1 METVL
6 ISWIPPKYLNDSR
19 VQRPY
24 FENLSTADEL
34 RTKRADTDP
43 LKQRS
48 WFYFCSGQRTEIPKH
63 NQACPSIFRHY
74 RVTTSPFSPSGQSV
88 SYNLYNIFWLRS

>member
-34 RTKRADTDP
+34 RTKPADMIHSSKGAGFMFALGKEQKYQSITKHALVLLGITELP
-43 LKQRS
+43 LPL
-48 WFYFCSGQRTEIPKH
+48 FLPLDNLFPITCITFSG
-63 NQACPSIFRHY
+63 
-74 RVTTSPFSPSGQSV
+74 
-88 SYNLYNIFWLRS
+88 

>member
-43 LKQRS
+43 LK
-48 WFYFCSGQRTEIPKH
+48 
-63 NQACPSIFRHY
+63 
-74 RVTTSPFSPSGQSV
+74 
-88 SYNLYNIFWLRS
+88 